1 MNVKSIDMLNLSP
14 TDVQTSPRENRMTKT
29 PTQVKGM
36 QPYQIQ
42 KFKKAKLA
50 NSSLKEM
57 VVLYADMGGKH
68 LRQ

>member
-1 MNVKSIDMLNLSP
+1 
-14 TDVQTSPRENRMTKT
+14 MTKT